1 MMKSIEVC
9 IKDTQTTTEKG
20 SILEQLTANILRS
33 QQYDVTTTI
42 RKTGIEIDVLAKHKI
57 NGTKLIAECKA
68 WENPLPADAITK
80 LLGNIE
86 LKQVNSG
93 WLISTGPLSKDAKG
107 IQDDWENQMEGRR
120 EKLSFYTCDR
130 IIHVLIDLKIVV
142 DPLVLLE
149 KIDKNLSPGD
159 NVILMLTDVAKY
171 WLIPGFENNQ
181 NFVTAVLVF
190 NAENGKQVS
199 SVEQLERIKLYKNSL
214 GQYPW
219 IAGQKSDERITEQ
232 LSNEYRNVVPVISG
246 DNWQDYRPARPE
258 DFVGRKNLIDEII
271 SFLINANTGI
281 SYTRIFSIQAPSGM
295 GKSSVV
301 LKLASIMKS
310 RKYSKRYFF
319 YAVDV
324 RTAMS
329 YRYVE
334 MVVKSCFDQADSEG
348 FTDIKQRKLNI
359 TSISQF
365 FESDSIKGTLEYLKE
380 NGKSIIIVFDQFEE
394 LFSKKDL
401 FSLFSNV
408 RKFCN
413 VIDSLQGP
421 IILGFAWKTD
431 ITLPADHPAY
441 YLWSTLADRRR
452 EFELSQFR
460 SSEIKSAINLFGK
473 QLGER
478 INPILANYL
487 TKQCQGYPWLLKK
500 LCIHV
505 FKLINEGNSQDS
517 VIGKRLNIVDLFDR
531 DISSLNNEQNACLK
545 DIASNSPADYFNIVD
560 TYSSQILQPLIDARI
575 VIRRASKLTLY
586 WDIFRDY
593 VLTKAVPVLMLDY
606 IPQQQF
612 STISRTIICLLQNG
626 SMSVMDL
633 SQSLSMNTTTIDN
646 VMIDGVMFGILKKES
661 GIISLTSSNEDN
673 IVKSLQEFFKQHII
687 YIKMA
692 SNDADNLNYQIFLNT
707 FNQAYNGD
715 NINKKTKETYCKK
728 LFNWFIELGL
738 FTLDDD
744 RIILAPN
751 IQAKNIRLE
760 QKTRKRRI
768 RDGIIQQ
775 GTFWGQSSPNK
786 IIDLYHTIRL
796 GNTSYLELR
805 KLGYRNSIELLR
817 ASNGVIKKG
826 DNIIINKELSDIFSF
841 INSTETICLTRQ
853 YLLKKPHASAIEV
866 GDFLSKT
873 YNRKW
878 KKTSKVRYGS
888 SLIRWVKY
896 FEVINETN
904 RAYGKELFD

>member
-1 MMKSIEVC
+1 MKSIEVC